1 MLVKGEEEDKHSM
14 SLKQTIQENRIRA
27 MKEKDTMARSVLG
40 MLISAI
46 KNEEIDT
53 KEEMSDEQVQ
63 TIVLRQIK
71 QLNDAKKDFLSGER
85 NDLVEKT
92 NQEIAVLEAYAPAQL
107 SDEELQAIVQSTIKD
122 MNAEGMSM
130 MGAVMGTVMGKV
142 KGQANGNRVK
152 EQVQKQLQ

>member
-107 SDEELQAIVQSTIKD
+107 SDEELQAIVQSTIQD

>member
-1 MLVKGEEEDKHSM
+1 M

-107 SDEELQAIVQSTIKD
+107 SDEELQAIVQSTIQD